1 LGASSDPK
9 RSFPE
14 TEGLWT
20 WPPVQGVREAMNGRE
35 ALCLMESTQ
44 PDLVIMDVRMP
55 EMDGLAAT
63 RLIKTRWPSVR
74 VVVLSMYGEYVDE
87 ALAAGADAFV
97 TKGEPPNQLLARL
110 EAVAT
115 RFSDLMGAY
124 QTAVYNLCYRM
135 LGEAREAEDATQ
147 EAFLRAFTQLHRYD
161 PTRPFKTWL
170 FSIACHHCIDR
181 LRKRRLTWVDI
192 DDEPLSSH
200 PALREP
206 RPGPEESVIKGEQS
220 AAIQAL
226 LASLS
231 PKDRGAIVMRYWFDL
246 SYEEIAR
253 VTGTSASAVK
263 SRLHRARTALGKTM
277 GSTRSGRLR
286 AQTAGPRRELAYSA
300 WAFS

>member
-1 LGASSDPK
+1 MN
-9 RSFPE
+9 
-14 TEGLWT
+14 EGECIARARAGD
-20 WPPVQGVREAMNGRE
+20 Q
-35 ALCLMESTQ
+35 
-44 PDLVIMDVRMP
+44 
-55 EMDGLAAT
+55 AA
-63 RLIKTRWPSVR
+63 
-74 VVVLSMYGEYVDE
+74 
-87 ALAAGADAFV
+87 
-97 TKGEPPNQLLARL
+97 
-110 EAVAT
+110 
-115 RFSDLMGAY
+115 FSDLMGAY